1 MRNTRTC
8 LLMCDLV
15 FKFYI
20 LLNLRAFIYV
30 LSCETLKMFWFIGS
44 MFWNL
49 PHMEVECNIIYVDY
63 IVEIGKIVHNV
74 DAC

>member
-1 MRNTRTC
+1 MRNIRTC
-8 LLMCDLV
+8 LLICDLV
-15 FKFYI
+15 FKFYV

-49 PHMEVECNIIYVDY
+49 PHMEVECHIIYVEY

>member
-1 MRNTRTC
+1 MLICN
-8 LLMCDLV
+8 LV

-30 LSCETLKMFWFIGS
+30 LSCETLRMFWFIGS
-44 MFWNL
+44 MSWNL
-49 PHMEVECNIIYVDY
+49 PHMEVGYNIVYVEY
-63 IVEIGKIVHNV
+63 IVDIGKLVHNV

>member
-1 MRNTRTC
+1 MFLYLN
-8 LLMCDLV
+8 
-15 FKFYI
+15 FEQ

-30 LSCETLKMFWFIGS
+30 LSCETLKMVWFIGS

-49 PHMEVECNIIYVDY
+49 PHMEVESDIICVKY
-63 IVEIGKIVHNV
+63 IVEIGRIVHNV